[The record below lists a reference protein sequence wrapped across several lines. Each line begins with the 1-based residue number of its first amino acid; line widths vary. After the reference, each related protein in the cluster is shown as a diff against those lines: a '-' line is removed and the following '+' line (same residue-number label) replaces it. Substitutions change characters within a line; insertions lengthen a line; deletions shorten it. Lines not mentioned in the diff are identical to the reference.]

1 MTTTPHWA
9 LPLPAFSP
17 LDQDTQADVVVV
29 GAGIVGV
36 TTAYLLACAGRQ
48 VVLLERDEVGS
59 GETARTSAQL
69 TASLDFRY
77 FELAAFHG
85 EERTREIARS
95 HTAAIGEIERIA
107 REEGIACEFMR
118 MPGFLFAPPEQSG
131 DLTREGEAMRAAGLD
146 VRMVEPPA
154 GTRNL
159 GPCLRLEH
167 QAAFHPLKY
176 LRGLVLAAQRRG
188 VRVYTHSPVTAYDKH
203 EVVTEGGARVRA
215 AQVVLATN
223 VPVADRVKFS
233 FRLEPYRTYL
243 VALELTGPL
252 EQAHYWDT
260 LDPYHYV
267 RPVGPLLL
275 VGGEDHGVGR
285 ADDAEERYER
295 LETWARERF
304 PVGQRREVWSGQ
316 VENTPDGLAYIGES
330 GGVFVA
336 TGDVGN
342 GLTHGTIA
350 AGLIRD
356 LIQGRANPWAELYD
370 PNRLPRGNRSHWLK
384 EGVSAAAYLGEWVT
398 PGDDLRDLAP
408 GEGTVV
414 RRGLRKLAVYRD
426 EEGQEHVRSA
436 LCSHLGCVV
445 HWNSGEKSWD
455 CPCHGSRFSPLG
467 KVLHGPAREDL
478 ASGVDEA

>member
-1 MTTTPHWA
+1 M
-9 LPLPAFSP
+9 PAFPP
-17 LDQDTQADVVVV
+17 LSQDTQADVVVV
-29 GAGIVGV
+29 GAGMVGV
-36 TTAYLLACAGRQ
+36 TTAYLLAREGRR

-77 FELAAFHG
+77 FELAAIHG
-85 EERTREIARS
+85 QERTRHIAQS
-95 HTAAIGEIERIA
+95 HTAAIDEIERIA
-107 REEGIACEFMR
+107 REEAIACDFAR
-118 MPGFLFAPPEQSG
+118 VPGFLFAPPDEQDELS
-131 DLTREGEAMRAAGLD
+131 RELGAMREVGLD

-159 GPCLRLEH
+159 GPCVRLEG

-176 LRGLVLAAQRRG
+176 LRGLALAAQGQG
-188 VRVYTHSPVTAYDKH
+188 VRLYTHSPVTAYDEH
-203 EVVTEGGARVRA
+203 EVVTQSGARVRA

-223 VPVADRVKFS
+223 VPVGDRVKFS
-233 FRLEPYRTYL
+233 FRLEPYRTYM
-243 VALELTGPL
+243 VALELTGPVEL
-252 EQAHYWDT
+252 AHYWDT

-267 RPVGPLLL
+267 RPAGPLLL
-275 VGGEDHGVGR
+275 VGGEDHAVGR
-285 ADDAEERYER
+285 ADDAEERYGR
-295 LETWARERF
+295 LEAWARERF
-304 PVGQRREVWSGQ
+304 PVGRRREVWSGQ

-356 LIQGRANPWAELYD
+356 LIAGRTNAWADLYD
-370 PNRLPRGNRSHWLK
+370 PNRLPRGNRTDWLK
-384 EGVSAAAYLGEWVT
+384 EGISAAAHLREWVT
-398 PGDDLRDLAP
+398 PGDDLRNLAP
-408 GEGTVV
+408 GEGAVV

-426 EEGQEHVRSA
+426 EQGSLHARSA
-436 LCSHLGCVV
+436 MCTHLGCVV

-455 CPCHGSRFSPLG
+455 CPCHGSRFTALG
-467 KVLHGPAREDL
+467 EVLHGPARAGLAAEDL
-478 ASGVDEA
+478 PSGAGEA